1 MPIIALGAVAVAAG
15 EGGFAG
21 SLLASYDEA
30 MLRARLQQ
38 EMEDEEAAMSEHD
51 SDSDMADDD
60 MQPPLQEQQ
69 GIGQAASIFVR
80 PTAISTPSAA
90 SAGRT
95 EAARAGAAGRA
106 GLVQPQPQQQQ
117 QPAAAHVDMG
127 PDAMARRRQD
137 FLVEMQHRFL
147 EGMDGEHHSYAAI
160 DADVSLDDDWAKEQA
175 QDAEDAYF
183 DAD

>member
-1 MPIIALGAVAVAAG
+1 MGAVAVAAG

-38 EMEDEEAAMSEHD
+38 QMEDEAAAMSEHD

-60 MQPPLQEQQ
+60 VQPPVQEQQ
-69 GIGQAASIFVR
+69 SIGQAVSISMR

-106 GLVQPQPQQQQ
+106 GLVQQQQ